1 MYNKD
6 EIFQY
11 LETLQQSGVTNMIGI
26 GAYLEVEFGM
36 TSREASS
43 WLGDWINSF
52 NKNNCENCE

>member
-1 MYNKD
+1 MYDQD
-6 EIFQY
+6 EIFNY
-11 LETLQQSGVTNMIGI
+11 LKDLQKRGVTNMIGA
-26 GAYLEVEFGM
+26 GSYLEVEFGM